1 MLTFKIFKKA
11 YFDQYQRWFKD
22 DQIKNA
28 LYDID
33 EEWLEYILNDNSGV
47 EYAIFS
53 ELEMVAEVGIV
64 FPTFENPFY
73 VINNIA
79 INPTKFRKG
88 IGSKVINELFELH
101 PLKENEYWVAFVEED
116 NIVAYNFFKKNGWA
130 VKTNLD
136 MIRFEKRP
144 LYIK

>member
-1 MLTFKIFKKA
+1 M
-11 YFDQYQRWFKD
+11 
-22 DQIKNA
+22 
-28 LYDID
+28 
-33 EEWLEYILNDNSGV
+33 

-88 IGSKVINELFELH
+88 IGSKVISELFELH

-130 VKTNLD
+130 VKTNFD

-144 LYIK
+144 L